1 MLALG
6 FITLAMSVPVL
17 GLGLVSSKARHGA
30 LRWYYRMVNII
41 CGLRL
46 SVHGVASTDAPVLY
60 AANHVSY
67 LDIVL
72 LGAQLNASF
81 VSKAEVRKWPAIGWF
96 ARQVGTT
103 FIHRRKGDSHAQ
115 VKHLGARLAAGDNLV
130 LFPEGTPSDGTGVLP
145 FKSTLFAALAFAGRS
160 VVVQPV
166 SLLYANDRRGEL
178 AQPAY
183 RACYAWFGDG
193 PDDDFGPHA
202 WRMLGLPGMHI
213 HLVFHRPISVDREAD
228 RKSIARLCEQA
239 VAAPLTEL
247 GATAPAYCGPTS
259 EEQQC

>member
-17 GLGLVSSKARHGA
+17 GLGLVSSKARPRRPEMV
-30 LRWYYRMVNII
+30 LLRMVNII

-130 LFPEGTPSDGTGVLP
+130 LFPEGTPSDGTGCIAIQKYPCLP
-145 FKSTLFAALAFAGRS
+145 RWLLPGALLLCR
-160 VVVQPV
+160 PV

-178 AQPAY
+178 AQP
-183 RACYAWFGDG
+183 GLPGPVTHGLETG

-202 WRMLGLPGMHI
+202 WRMLGIAGDAHTSGL
-213 HLVFHRPISVDREAD
+213 FHRPISVDPRGRPEINCTVV
-228 RKSIARLCEQA
+228 R
-239 VAAPLTEL
+239 
-247 GATAPAYCGPTS
+247 TS
-259 EEQQC
+259 GSRHR